1 MTEAGATI
9 ESGNIRK
16 PSSESE
22 LISSDILTVEELT
35 VEVADI
41 IKEEISSDRLS
52 MHTEKQEDEET
63 GPMLSSADPDKLT
76 EPSLYPETS
85 FSNSLDDK
93 PILTALDMEATWSDA
108 DLEIIPRVS
117 C

>member
-63 GPMLSSADPDKLT
+63 GPMLSSADPELLT
-76 EPSLYPETS
+76 
-85 FSNSLDDK
+85 N
-93 PILTALDMEATWSDA
+93 
-108 DLEIIPRVS
+108 
-117 C
+117 